1 MMNHTRGVCM
11 KKGQVPRVYRV
22 RRTMADHRY
31 IGTQNQIIAGMMAD
45 IDNLR
50 KMISDL
56 QQEQMKIKH
65 RVFPTPPMT
74 PRPLDTPP
82 HRRPVSVP
90 YTSMGVLSIPEDYR
104 PVTVPTK
111 LPQVHIRTPR
121 PPIAPR
127 KSRYRPGKRPGSGP
141 PTPYAF
147 GKGMMMV

>member
-1 MMNHTRGVCM
+1 MV
-11 KKGQVPRVYRV
+11 V
-22 RRTMADHRY
+22 DHRY

-65 RVFPTPPMT
+65 RVFPAPPMT